1 MTAGPWV
8 MAINVAVFNTDLG
21 AAISDLP
28 ASFSWTQTVTPFTA
42 YPAITC
48 TCTQLAE
55 GYNLTLV
62 GNVDEVHLEIT
73 FQQSLT
79 LLGVAPITGDRVGV
93 TQFGDAFSTNYEV
106 VSAEASQDGI
116 AVTLV
121 VKADHRA

>member
-1 MTAGPWV
+1 
-8 MAINVAVFNTDLG
+8 MAAIDATVLNSDLG
-21 AAISDLP
+21 GAIADMP
-28 ASFSWTQTVTPFTA
+28 ASFSWTQTVAPFTV

-55 GYNLTLV
+55 GYNLTLA
-62 GNVDEVHLEIT
+62 GNIDEVHLEIV

-79 LLGVAPITGDRVGV
+79 LAGVAPITGDRVGL

-106 VSAEASQDGI
+106 VSAEASQDGV